1 MHVACKLHNSLSQNT
16 CHVCIKVAPSSHS
29 LTSVNWS
36 AMVWNYE
43 WMGVDH
49 MFWILFHYDHNFD
62 LIMIG
67 SLWFAS
73 ATGCHVSCH
82 GGHTTATTELATNV
96 HQCTDDQ
103 CSSQCIHSGSKVVY
117 CTQDSKAQYGSQN
130 KIMIITGQN
139 MWLTSIHS
147 QLHTTALRVNEWDEG
162 ATLMHVWQVFW
173 LLWSLHATHGGHTR
187 LRNQNLI

>member
-1 MHVACKLHNSLSQNT
+1 MEVE
-16 CHVCIKVAPSSHS
+16 HVCFVPW
-29 LTSVNWS
+29 LPLWS
-36 AMVWNYE
+36 Y
-43 WMGVDH
+43 
-49 MFWILFHYDHNFD
+49 ILIRLWSGLFD
-62 LIMIG
+62 L
-67 SLWFAS
+67 
-73 ATGCHVSCH
+73 H
-82 GGHTTATTELATNV
+82 GHSVPCELPIWWPLTTTTTCIELATNV
-96 HQCTDDQ
+96 HQCTGDQ